1 MPKSA
6 HFQKWELYLE
16 YFLDKKSILVL
27 VEFLIEYYYKKK
39 IIPTLNSASRE
50 LSRDPL
56 WS

>member
-1 MPKSA
+1 MGTL
-6 HFQKWELYLE
+6 FRMT
-16 YFLDKKSILVL
+16 FLDKKSILVL